1 VHSIEFERQARKD
14 LRQFAP
20 KQMRQIHICPID
32 GLAQDPRPHGCEK
45 VKTMPGYLRIR
56 SGEYRILYEV
66 KDKEKLVIIN
76 RIRHR
81 REAYR

>member
-1 VHSIEFERQARKD
+1 MHSIEFERQARKD
-14 LRQFAP
+14 LRQLAP
-20 KQMRQIHICPID
+20 KQMRQIQRKID
-32 GLAQDPRPHGCEK
+32 SLAQNPKPHGCEK
-45 VKTMPGYLRIR
+45 VKTMSGYLRIR

-66 KDKEKLVIIN
+66 IDKEKLVIIN

>member
-1 VHSIEFERQARKD
+1 MYRVKLRRTAEKEFEKLPPKIAGQVRRKMD
-14 LRQFAP
+14 SLTQN
-20 KQMRQIHICPID
+20 
-32 GLAQDPRPHGCEK
+32 PRPPDYKK
-45 VKTMPGYLRIR
+45 VKTIPGYLRIR

-66 KDKEKLVIIN
+66 DEEEKLVIIN

>member
-1 VHSIEFERQARKD
+1 MYSIEFERQAIKD
-14 LRQFAP
+14 LRRLAP
-20 KQMRQIHICPID
+20 KLMHQIQEKID
-32 GLAQDPRPHGCEK
+32 SLAQDPKLHGCEK
-45 VKTMPGYLRIR
+45 VKTIPGYLRIR

-66 KDKEKLVIIN
+66 NDKQRLVIIN

>member
-1 VHSIEFERQARKD
+1 MYSIEFERQAIKD
-14 LRQFAP
+14 LRRFAP
-20 KQMRQIHICPID
+20 KLMHQIQERID
-32 GLAQDPRPHGCEK
+32 SLAQDPRPPGCEQ
-45 VKTMPGYLRIR
+45 VKTIPGYLRIR

-66 KDKEKLVIIN
+66 NDVGKLVVIN